1 MEHTMI
7 SPNRASGFLEPFL
20 KILIVVFVL
29 HFIYD
34 WFITDEEEDDTI
46 TVTFRCNQ
54 VLTMQNQYPDFVI
67 QQCKQ
72 MKIR

>member
-1 MEHTMI
+1 MI

-20 KILIVVFVL
+20 KLLVVVFVL

-34 WFITDEEEDDTI
+34 WLITDEEEDDTV
-46 TVTFRCNQ
+46 TVTFRCKQ

-72 MKIR
+72 LKIR

>member
-1 MEHTMI
+1 MI

-20 KILIVVFVL
+20 KLLVVVFVL

-34 WFITDEEEDDTI
+34 WLITDEEEDDTV
-46 TVTFRCNQ
+46 TVTFRCKQ
-54 VLTMQNQYPDFVI
+54 VLAMQNQYPDFVI

-72 MKIR
+72 LKIR

>member
-1 MEHTMI
+1 MI

-20 KILIVVFVL
+20 KLLVVVFVL

-34 WFITDEEEDDTI
+34 WFVTDEEDDDTI
-46 TVTFRCNQ
+46 TVTFRCKQ
-54 VLTMQNQYPDFVI
+54 VLAMQNQYPDFVI

-72 MKIR
+72 IKIR

>member
-1 MEHTMI
+1 MI

-20 KILIVVFVL
+20 KLLVVVFVL

-34 WFITDEEEDDTI
+34 WFVTDEEDDDTI
-46 TVTFRCNQ
+46 TVTFRCKQ
-54 VLTMQNQYPDFVI
+54 VLAMQNQYPDFVI

>member
-1 MEHTMI
+1 MI

-20 KILIVVFVL
+20 KLLVVIFVL

-34 WFITDEEEDDTI
+34 WLVTDEDEDDTV
-46 TVTFRCNQ
+46 TVTFRCKQ
-54 VLTMQNQYPDFVI
+54 VLTMQDHYPDFVI

-72 MKIR
+72 LKVR